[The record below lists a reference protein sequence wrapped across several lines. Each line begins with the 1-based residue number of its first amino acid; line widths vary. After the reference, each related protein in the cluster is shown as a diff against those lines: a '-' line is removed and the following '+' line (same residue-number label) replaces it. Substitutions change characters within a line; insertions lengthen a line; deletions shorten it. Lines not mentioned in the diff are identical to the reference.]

1 MSWTIFIFKSNNI
14 FCIFITPSTKG
25 GARPTTKSNKAKSFS
40 SDKINW
46 KKLSNILENYKSIT
60 KSRHILVVDDDET
73 TRTILRKMILKDG
86 WHVEEAEHGKNAI
99 QCINDNKPELML
111 LDLLM
116 PVMDG
121 FELLNIL
128 KADDA
133 WKNIPVIV
141 ITSKD
146 LTEEDYAFLTD
157 NVDRVIQKGKYT
169 RKELILRINEAI
181 KESNLK
187 MYQKGN

>member
-1 MSWTIFIFKSNNI
+1 M
-14 FCIFITPSTKG
+14 
-25 GARPTTKSNKAKSFS
+25 
-40 SDKINW
+40 
-46 KKLSNILENYKSIT
+46 
-60 KSRHILVVDDDET
+60 LV
-73 TRTILRKMILKDG
+73 KDG
-86 WHVEEAEHGKNAI
+86 WRVAEAEHGQDAI
-99 QCINDNKPELML
+99 QCINDEKPELIL

-121 FELLNIL
+121 FELLKIL
-128 KADDA
+128 KSDKK
-133 WKNIPVIV
+133 WKNIPIIV

-169 RKELILRINEAI
+169 RKELIMRINTAI

-187 MYQKGN
+187 LYQKG